1 MRRWDACGTA
11 DAMRHPTLPCQEAN
25 MKSRTIAAAVFA
37 VASTAAL
44 AQSGP
49 DFSPMKPDNF
59 DETQAQ
65 SRSLSSQ
72 PDTAYSTPGDNR
84 MLDAYESSTL
94 QPPAESNDSSI
105 YAAPYSTYREPPRE
119 GVVILEGTPRQ
130 DTIGNGLF
138 NRRGP
143 NDFGA

>member
-1 MRRWDACGTA
+1 
-11 DAMRHPTLPCQEAN
+11 

-37 VASTAAL
+37 IASATAL

-59 DETQAQ
+59 EP
-65 SRSLSSQ
+65 SRTESLSSQ
-72 PDTAYSTPGDNR
+72 PDTTSSQPATQGENR

-94 QPPAESNDSSI
+94 QTPAETRDTTI
-105 YAAPYSTYREPPRE
+105 YAAPYAEVPRE

-130 DTIGNGLF
+130 ETIGNGLF